1 MLYIHFYR
9 YAFYIEAIGLIADF
23 TTNTNVMTALA
34 AGTEQI
40 ISLGAQTIGAPT
52 NLATVNTITYTNQ
65 NLGYVAGTT
74 TNGDVYVE
82 STTQTILV
90 VEDNTFTTTPSLTCS
105 AAGSTS
111 ISYTISNYL
120 ATTAPAWVTIDS
132 TTGMLT
138 IVAPSVSVD
147 TVYSFYVTS
156 TVTGI
161 TDSFQILIQLTI
173 ANWAVS
179 NCQRWSVS
187 SASSW
192 DVYIPTPTPTPAASS
207 TDSSTTSSTKNEYVT
222 SLNNNFL
229 S

>member
-1 MLYIHFYR
+1 
-9 YAFYIEAIGLIADF
+9 
-23 TTNTNVMTALA
+23 
-34 AGTEQI
+34 
-40 ISLGAQTIGAPT
+40 
-52 NLATVNTITYTNQ
+52 
-65 NLGYVAGTT
+65 
-74 TNGDVYVE
+74 
-82 STTQTILV
+82 
-90 VEDNTFTTTPSLTCS
+90 
-105 AAGSTS
+105 
-111 ISYTISNYL
+111 
-120 ATTAPAWVTIDS
+120 
-132 TTGMLT
+132 MLT